1 MASFESSRLL
11 CGARG
16 EAPEGARAS
25 PAHATSGDRPLV
37 KGLGEVGQSSVKTT
51 PAAAMGSAGKA
62 MGSAGKMRSP
72 ARGGAGLL
80 VPRGNGDGR
89 VAITGASLASQKF
102 QIAPRS
108 PENLTRVARSPGQG
122 GRPGLPYQRGDRR
135 ERSPVPRIAQSVPRG
150 TPFRRRR
157 AAISQFA
164 VAQLSR

>member
-11 CGARG
+11 CSARG

-51 PAAAMGSAGKA
+51 PAAAT
-62 MGSAGKMRSP
+62 GSAGKMRSP